1 MAVHL
6 EVEGP
11 QPQRRLTVALRL
23 VLVFPHLLLGT
34 AVLGTVAIFVM
45 AIAWFAA
52 LLTAR
57 VPHGVAD
64 LLARILQYQARM
76 YGYGQHLLTDRY
88 PPFTVGPAEHPI
100 QLSFDEVGRFN
111 RLAVL
116 FRAVLMVPALL
127 ITQILT
133 AGTILVLV
141 VLWVIV
147 LVTGR
152 MPDAAHAALTAVLR
166 YHMRTYAY
174 IGLVTTTY
182 PRGLFGEGDEDDPLV
197 LSRAAKNLIILFL
210 VLGTAAQAVNISR
223 SAADLARATS
233 VARELDEA
241 YVAFEKGADAWFDRI
256 DACTSAEC
264 VRSANTTFGIAVDT
278 FQQEVWAADVSI
290 TEEDEVDVV
299 SEDLDEL
306 RALLNDTSDTE
317 RLRLAVDDAL
327 FVLAEDVDD
336 LYEAVLAS

>member
-11 QPQRRLTVALRL
+11 QPQRRFTVALRL
-23 VLVFPHLLLGT
+23 VLAFPHLLIGTALLGT
-34 AVLGTVAIFVM
+34 LAIFVM
-45 AIAWFAA
+45 VIAWFAA

-57 VPHGVAD
+57 VPDGVAD

-88 PPFTVGPAEHPI
+88 PPFTVGPADHPI
-100 QLSFDEVGRFN
+100 QLTFDEVGRFN

-127 ITQILT
+127 VTQLLT
-133 AGTILVLV
+133 AGSIIVLI

-147 LVTGR
+147 LITGR
-152 MPDAAHAALTAVLR
+152 MPDAAHAALASVLR

-174 IGLVTTTY
+174 IALVTTTY

-210 VLGTAAQAVNISR
+210 VLGTAAQAVNLSR

-233 VARELDEA
+233 VAREVDEA
-241 YVAFEKGADAWFDRI
+241 HDALEASAATWLQRVES
-256 DACTSAEC
+256 CTSTEC
-264 VRSANTTFGIAVDT
+264 VRSANTTFGVAVDT

-290 TEEDEVDVV
+290 TAEDEVDTV
-299 SEDLDEL
+299 SEDLEEL
-306 RALLNDTSDTE
+306 RALLNDTTDAE

-336 LYEAVLAS
+336 LYEAVLAG

>member
-11 QPQRRLTVALRL
+11 RPQRRFTVAFRL
-23 VLVFPHLLLGT
+23 VLAFPHILVGT
-34 AVLGTVAIFVM
+34 ALLGTVAIFVM

-57 VPHGVAD
+57 VPDGVAD
-64 LLARILQYQARM
+64 VLARILQYQARM

-88 PPFTVGPAEHPI
+88 PPFTVGPADHPI

-116 FRAVLMVPALL
+116 FRAVLMLPALL
-127 ITQILT
+127 VTQLLT
-133 AGTILVLV
+133 AGTILVLI

-152 MPDAAHAALTAVLR
+152 MPDAAHAALGSVLR

-174 IGLVTTTY
+174 IGMVTTTY

-210 VLGTAAQAVNISR
+210 VLGTAAQAVNVSR

-241 YVAFEKGADAWFDRI
+241 HVTLEDSADAWIERI
-256 DACTSAEC
+256 ESCASAEC

-278 FQQEVWAADVSI
+278 FQQEVWAADVSVAA
-290 TEEDEVDVV
+290 EDEADVV

-306 RALLNDTSDTE
+306 RTLLNETADTE
-317 RLRLAVDDAL
+317 RLRLSVEDAL
-327 FVLAEDVDD
+327 FVLSEHVDD
-336 LYEAVLAS
+336 LYEAVLAG